1 MILHEKFDNK
11 YNYFLYNYILINAN
25 NYGYNMKLLEFF
37 KLKDLTFFLKS
48 SLTRAI
54 NGDLDFNL
62 KEDYGN
68 LHRNEISNL
77 VFRFLSDFINL
88 IKMFT
93 RLSNKVNSNMKDISE
108 QSKEIHKNA
117 IHIGEAYKEISNS
130 LNLSAQETEKVSSE
144 LTGIQDRIEKI
155 ISGNDTLLS
164 TYNKVNEELANSQ
177 DTINEVV
184 TIFKNIEDQNKFII
198 ESLTHFI
205 DSFKSVQLVTKDI
218 AGISELTRL
227 LALNASIEAARAGDH
242 GRGFAVVA
250 SEVEK
255 LSSQS
260 SKSSK
265 KIFDL
270 IKDLDEKI
278 KFIDKSIHS
287 GIELSSYGKTK
298 IDLAKQK
305 NIYINN
311 SINILTNQ
319 NKLYYKYIS
328 DIHIYINDISKL
340 LTLTSQNMEE
350 ISASSNEI
358 VKATFSQFSNIDKLN
373 TSIDENFK
381 KTWTLRSIVS
391 QYKIPI
397 NANSNSLKFKIEDI
411 IEQALEIRGIMILMI
426 KSRDPIFIKKMADER
441 IMTERIFKENLL
453 ELKKFLKNQKDN
465 ELFNTFND
473 SWDKFGE
480 IRELNTKLM
489 LSGQFELAKENLE
502 NKGRILFK
510 NSITIINNWLVE
522 LS

>member
-1 MILHEKFDNK
+1 MKF
-11 YNYFLYNYILINAN
+11 
-25 NYGYNMKLLEFF
+25 LEFF
-37 KLKDLTFFLKS
+37 KLRDLTFFLKS
-48 SLTRAI
+48 SLTRVI
-54 NGDLDFNL
+54 NGDLDFKL
-62 KEDYGN
+62 KEEYGN
-68 LHRNEISNL
+68 LYRNDISNL

-93 RLSNKVNSNMKDISE
+93 RLSNKVNSNMKNISE

-117 IHIGEAYKEISNS
+117 IQIGEAYKEISNS
-130 LNLSAQETEKVSSE
+130 LNLSAKETEKVSSE
-144 LTGIQDRIEKI
+144 LTGIQERIEKI
-155 ISGNDTLLS
+155 ISGNENLLS
-164 TYNKVNEELANSQ
+164 TYNNVNEEVENSQ
-177 DTINEVV
+177 ETINEVV

-198 ESLTHFI
+198 ESLSHFI
-205 DSFKSVQLVTKDI
+205 ESFKSVQMVTKDI
-218 AGISELTRL
+218 ASISELTRL
-227 LALNASIEAARAGDH
+227 LALNASIEAARAGDQ

-260 SKSSK
+260 SRSSK

-287 GIELSSYGKTK
+287 GNELSSYGKTR

-305 NIYINN
+305 NTYINN
-311 SINILTNQ
+311 SINILTNE
-319 NKLYYKYIS
+319 NKVFSKYIS

-340 LTLTSQNMEE
+340 LASTSENMEE

-358 VKATFSQFSNIDKLN
+358 VKATSSQFSNIDKLN
-373 TSIDENFK
+373 TSIDENFR

-397 NANSNSLKFKIEDI
+397 NVNSNSLKFKIEDI

-426 KSRDPIFIKKMADER
+426 KSRDPVFIKKMADER
-441 IMTERIFKENLL
+441 VLAEKNFKDNLL
-453 ELKKFLKNQKDN
+453 ELKKFLKNERDN
-465 ELFNTFND
+465 ELLDSFNH
-473 SWDKFGE
+473 SWDEFGE
-480 IRELNTKLM
+480 VRELNTKLM
-489 LSGQFELAKENLE
+489 LSLQFELAKENLE
-502 NKGRILFK
+502 NKGRLLFK
-510 NSITIINNWLVE
+510 NSVNILNNWLAE

>member
-1 MILHEKFDNK
+1 MKFLD
-11 YNYFLYNYILINAN
+11 
-25 NYGYNMKLLEFF
+25 FF
-37 KLKDLTFFLKS
+37 KFRDLTFFLKS
-48 SLTRAI
+48 ALTRVI

-62 KEDYGN
+62 KEEYGN
-68 LHRNEISNL
+68 LYRNDISNL

-93 RLSNKVNSNMKDISE
+93 RLSNKVNSNMKNISE

-117 IHIGEAYKEISNS
+117 IQIGEAYKEISNS
-130 LNLSAQETEKVSSE
+130 LNLSAKETEKVSSE
-144 LTGIQDRIEKI
+144 LTGIQERIEKI
-155 ISGNDTLLS
+155 ISGNENLLS
-164 TYNKVNEELANSQ
+164 TYNNVNEEVENSQ
-177 DTINEVV
+177 ETINEVV
-184 TIFKNIEDQNKFII
+184 IIFKNIEDQNKFII
-198 ESLTHFI
+198 ESLSHFI
-205 DSFKSVQLVTKDI
+205 ESFKSVQMVTKDI
-218 AGISELTRL
+218 ASISELTRL
-227 LALNASIEAARAGDH
+227 LALNASIEAARAGDQ

-260 SKSSK
+260 SRSSK

-287 GIELSSYGKTK
+287 GNELSSYGKTR

-305 NIYINN
+305 NTYINN
-311 SINILTNQ
+311 SINILTNE
-319 NKLYYKYIS
+319 NKVFSKYIS

-340 LTLTSQNMEE
+340 LASTSENMEE

-358 VKATFSQFSNIDKLN
+358 VRATSSQFSNIDKLN
-373 TSIDENFK
+373 TSIDENFR

-397 NANSNSLKFKIEDI
+397 NVNSNSLKFKIEDI

-426 KSRDPIFIKKMADER
+426 KSRDPVFIKKMADER
-441 IMTERIFKENLL
+441 VLAEKNFKDNLL
-453 ELKKFLKNQKDN
+453 ELKKFLKNERDN
-465 ELFNTFND
+465 ELLDSFNH
-473 SWDKFGE
+473 SWDEFGE
-480 IRELNTKLM
+480 VRELNTKLM
-489 LSGQFELAKENLE
+489 LSLQFDLAKENLE
-502 NKGRILFK
+502 NKGRLLFK
-510 NSITIINNWLVE
+510 NSINILNNWLAE